1 MASAD
6 APRLGDLISAFATTP
21 WPPQQIPK
29 KTVHAII
36 HDNVIPDLVKGRDR
50 LRFLLR
56 FELKGCR
63 RSQRTGT
70 SHVEL
75 APDALPF
82 QRQASRTATVTDQP
96 STIGEYPCHSFPVS
110 NLCHA
115 ALAQWEHPAS
125 VLIVAKLAPP
135 RRGA

>member
-1 MASAD
+1 MAPAD
-6 APRLGDLISAFATTP
+6 APCLGDLISAFATTP

-96 STIGEYPCHSFPVS
+96 STIGESRVIRFRFPTCAMPRWLSGSIRHPCS
-110 NLCHA
+110 
-115 ALAQWEHPAS
+115 
-125 VLIVAKLAPP
+125 
-135 RRGA
+135 